1 MARLGMARAPT
12 VHGGVSAIS
21 GEAWLGVARRGKAR
35 AGRGHQRCMVAYPR
49 FKTGLGGARLGW
61 AWQEHGEGTNG
72 AWWRYAIQDR
82 AWQGKSRRGL
92 A

>member
-35 AGRGHQRCMVAYPR
+35 AGRGHQRCMVALR
-49 FKTGLGGARLGW
+49 DSRQGLAGRGLAR
-61 AWQEHGEGTNG
+61 QEHGEGTKG
-72 AWWRYAIQDR
+72 AMVALRDLRPGEA
-82 AWQGKSRRGL
+82 RRGV
-92 A
+92 ARQG